1 MLHFYIFVK
10 LTDVEDDET
19 VAPRYATLGKVVHF
33 ESKAIETAE
42 KSVCIL
48 HTFFFTFKEDTFP
61 FIKVK
66 GVYILNMIQSP
77 LSGGLEIC

>member
-1 MLHFYIFVK
+1 M
-10 LTDVEDDET
+10 EDDET

-42 KSVCIL
+42 KKVSVFFIP
-48 HTFFFTFKEDTFP
+48 FFTFKDDTFP
-61 FIKVK
+61 FVKVK

>member
-48 HTFFFTFKEDTFP
+48 HTFFLHLKKTHF
-61 FIKVK
+61 
-66 GVYILNMIQSP
+66 
-77 LSGGLEIC
+77 LS